1 MKFTSE
7 NIEKAKKIGLFVG
20 GGIGLIIVLGMVFDG
35 SGQPNETV
43 ALPKTEVNVIEPATT
58 AKSQIEEAS
67 KIRQDKWK
75 EIKVCWEN
83 LKLDSQALE
92 REIRTARGQQWI
104 QQAQKVAGSMGEPNL
119 AYLQRQFT
127 VYSGRTQAIAQYN
140 GGDVLNTSSAKITG
154 NFREN
159 LNTALDIATAIDLL
173 GANLEPRP
181 TVVTGEFEDSLDKCL
196 TTINDYNAINKEE
209 LRKIQQEDYQPEQ
222 TEPEKV
228 ETDVSDSGSAKA
240 TGEE

>member
-1 MKFTSE
+1 MKFTPE

-20 GGIGLIIVLGMVFDG
+20 GGIGLIIVLGMIFDG

-43 ALPKTEVNVIEPATT
+43 ALPKAEVNVIEPAT

-67 KIRQDKWK
+67 EVRQDKWK
-75 EIKVCWEN
+75 EIKACWEN
-83 LKLDSQALE
+83 LRLDSQALE
-92 REIRTARGQQWI
+92 AEIRTARGQQWI

-119 AYLQRQFT
+119 AYLQRQFA
-127 VYSGRTQAIAQYN
+127 VYSGRAQAIAQYG
-140 GGDVLNTSSAKITG
+140 GGDVLNTSSAKVTR

-181 TVVTGEFEDSLDKCL
+181 TVVTGEFETSLDKCL

-222 TEPEKV
+222 TEPEKG
-228 ETDVSDSGSAKA
+228 ETDASDSGSAKA

>member
-1 MKFTSE
+1 MKFTPE

-20 GGIGLIIVLGMVFDG
+20 GGIGLIIVLGMIFDG

-43 ALPKTEVNVIEPATT
+43 ALPKAEVNVIEPATT
-58 AKSQIEEAS
+58 RSQIEEAS
-67 KIRQDKWK
+67 KVRQDKWK
-75 EIKVCWEN
+75 EIKACWEN
-83 LKLDSQALE
+83 LRLDSQALE
-92 REIRTARGQQWI
+92 SEIRTARGQQWI

-119 AYLQRQFT
+119 AYLQRQFA
-127 VYSGRTQAIAQYN
+127 VYSGRAQATAQYG
-140 GGDVLNTSSAKITG
+140 GGDVLNTSSAKVTR

-181 TVVTGEFEDSLDKCL
+181 TVVTGELETSLDKCL

-228 ETDVSDSGSAKA
+228 ETDASDSGSAKA